1 MKAWDY
7 KDDTPFIPIKLIG
20 FGRESSKEAL
30 VDTGARYCV
39 LHEAIAEDL
48 KLDKMDTVPMI
59 GFGSKKKFYVD
70 LCIGSI
76 EIIGR
81 IENIQ
86 FAVIKEKDYPGEAP
100 KVVIGRN
107 LLNKFKITLDGRNK
121 KIYLE

>member
-1 MKAWDY
+1 MREWEY
-7 KDDTPFIPIKLIG
+7 KNDAPFVPVKLIG
-20 FGRESSKEAL
+20 FGRESSKLAI

-48 KLDKMDTVPMI
+48 KLDKVGTETMI
-59 GFGSKKKFYVD
+59 GFGTKKKFTVD

-76 EIIGR
+76 ELGGR

-86 FAVIKEKDYPGEAP
+86 FAVIKEKHYPLEAP

-107 LLNKFKITLDGRNK
+107 LLNKFKIILDGRNK
-121 KIYLE
+121 KISLG